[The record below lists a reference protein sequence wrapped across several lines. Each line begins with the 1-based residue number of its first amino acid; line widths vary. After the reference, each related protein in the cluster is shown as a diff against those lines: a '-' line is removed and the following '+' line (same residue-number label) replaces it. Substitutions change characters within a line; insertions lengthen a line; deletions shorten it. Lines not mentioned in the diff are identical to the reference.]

1 MHYFFIWPILD
12 PLGRK
17 QKIISFSFWFKWEQ
31 ENLLLKFTD
40 LQLENKQ
47 KIPSNWVNWRFW
59 KHCSKNECTLIQQ
72 FKVLWNA
79 DFLAFHIVVIL
90 DLHRVPF
97 NAVIVFLSENDYLFK
112 SASTPCEENSQIPIR
127 KRPGITIQENLFSNG
142 PTIQETYS
150 QMGLLS
156 RKTYS
161 KTGLLSRNVTPIRA
175 CTLENRTKIRN

>member
-1 MHYFFIWPILD
+1 MTFNFRIS
-12 PLGRK
+12 RK
-17 QKIISFSFWFKWEQ
+17 YHQ
-31 ENLLLKFTD
+31 T
-40 LQLENKQ
+40 
-47 KIPSNWVNWRFW
+47 NWVNWRFW
-59 KHCSKNECTLIQQ
+59 KHCSKNECILIKQ
-72 FKVLWNA
+72 FKVPTVRRSKVLWNA
-79 DFLAFHIVVIL
+79 DFLASHIDVIL
-90 DLHRVPF
+90 GLYRVPF